1 MIQTV
6 TSFLLGFAAS
16 ISMIMLIVGALQYSL
31 ASVDQNKKKAADTIE
46 WAIIGFVVSTASWFI
61 VRTIIANL

>member
-31 ASVDQNKKKAADTIE
+31 ASVDQNKKKAVDTITLS
-46 WAIIGFVVSTASWFI
+46 ITGFVVSVSAWFI
-61 VRTIIANL
+61 VRTVIANL